1 MQAPSAS
8 AEATDVSNLLASGD
22 NSDDLLVSAT
32 NNAQNC
38 IDLPRSV
45 RQIRQVRDQ
54 RQAEYDQ
61 AQTLQTGALS
71 NGAELKSDLTQALS
85 ASLSAD
91 NDYLTWA
98 QQQEADCQAGTA
110 PPGISSANTQA
121 LNDKT
126 SFIGLWNPIA
136 DQYGL
141 QQETTSTM

>member
-1 MQAPSAS
+1 
-8 AEATDVSNLLASGD
+8 VLASGD

-32 NNAQNC
+32 NNAQGC

-45 RQIRQVRDQ
+45 RQIRHVRDQ
-54 RQAEYDQ
+54 RQTEYDQ

-71 NGAELKSDLTQALS
+71 NGAELKSDLTQSLS

-136 DQYGL
+136 EQYGL
-141 QQETTSTM
+141 QQETQATM

>member
-1 MQAPSAS
+1 M
-8 AEATDVSNLLASGD
+8 LGSGD
-22 NSDDLLVSAT
+22 NSASRLNTAANKVQACTDVAT
-32 NNAQNC
+32 NVQQMQ
-38 IDLPRSV
+38 R
-45 RQIRQVRDQ
+45 VRDQ
-54 RQAEYDQ
+54 RQVEYDQ

-98 QQQEADCQAGTA
+98 QQQEAVCQAGTA
-110 PPGISSANTQA
+110 PPGIDSANTQA

-136 DQYGL
+136 EQYDL